1 MKLAQ
6 QLKIKQNQSLIM
18 TPQLQQAI
26 KLLQLTNIELT
37 EFIDKA
43 QMENPFLQEKKELS
57 QNKLLDNE
65 NINPNVC
72 ENLYGLPVRIMY
84 RKGNNPYI
92 EQ

>member
-65 NINPNVC
+65 NINPNIC
-72 ENLYGLPVRIMY
+72 ENLNDTSDLLQKENVRVLPKMI
-84 RKGNNPYI
+84 
-92 EQ
+92 